1 MIIDASVAFKWLVS
15 EDDSDRAIALLGQG
29 QLNVP
34 SLLFAEVGN
43 ALWKRMTRGE
53 IYHDQAASAQL
64 VALEGLVIVHEDSS
78 LVPRALELGL
88 HLGHAIY
95 DCVYLALAE
104 QLSMP
109 LVTADEKFLKKLIER
124 PVPIEV
130 RKL

>member
-15 EDDSDRAIALLGQG
+15 EDASDRAIALIGQG

-53 IYHDQAASAQL
+53 ISHDEAASAQL
-64 VALEGLVIVHEDSS
+64 VALEGLVIVHEDAS
-78 LVPRALELGL
+78 LVPSALELGL